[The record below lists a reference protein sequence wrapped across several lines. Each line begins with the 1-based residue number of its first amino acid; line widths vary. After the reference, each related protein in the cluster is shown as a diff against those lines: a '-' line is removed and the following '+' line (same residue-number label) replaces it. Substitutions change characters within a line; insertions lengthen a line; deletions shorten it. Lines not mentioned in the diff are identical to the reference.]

1 MRRLRRLTD
10 DQFLVSVR
18 AARRAESSF
27 MRYDDLIFRYL
38 FTGEPTWLHDA
49 ERWRT
54 EFERTLTR
62 LEPHCDTDVERT
74 TFAALASAWHA
85 YEQGVQHHTM
95 TDEHGIDLVRPLE
108 LDPEHSLRDQ
118 IDGLCEQLIDISEQE
133 LREFSQRSAR
143 TLEAQTV
150 LSAGLLVISV
160 STAFLIV
167 LIAHR
172 TVFRPLRRLTRGI
185 AEFRRGNMSHR
196 VAAES
201 EDEIGQIAA
210 GLNELAES
218 VEREHHQLE
227 EA

>member
-1 MRRLRRLTD
+1 MRRVHRLTEQ
-10 DQFLVSVR
+10 QFLVSVR
-18 AARRAESSF
+18 AARRAESAF

-49 ERWRT
+49 ERWRA
-54 EFERTLTR
+54 EFERALAR
-62 LEPHCDTDVERT
+62 LEPHCDSELERT
-74 TFAALASAWHA
+74 TFASLSSAWHA
-85 YEQGVQHHTM
+85 YEQGVRHRTVSE
-95 TDEHGIDLVRPLE
+95 DHGIGLVRPLE

-118 IDGLCEQLIDISEQE
+118 IDGPCEQLIDMSEQE

-143 TLEAQTV
+143 TLEAQTM

-160 STAFLIV
+160 GTAFLIV